1 MSAILRT
8 ALFRSLSKNNY
19 LHYSYNEQLL
29 ASIKRI
35 NLPLQN
41 VGVRLLF
48 TQEILAI
55 DKYLDARNKI
65 TAQFGDMRSELII
78 HSIGSNKC
86 SYRGFFRTNE
96 QLC

>member
-8 ALFRSLSKNNY
+8 ALLRSLSKKNYFRYNN
-19 LHYSYNEQLL
+19 NEQLL
-29 ASIKRI
+29 ASIKRM

-41 VGVRLLF
+41 VGARLLF
-48 TQEILAI
+48 TEEIIAI
-55 DKYLDARNKI
+55 DKYLDAKTRI

-78 HSIGSNKC
+78 HLIGSNKYP
-86 SYRGFFRTNE
+86 YRGFFRTNE